1 MTGNTHIIHRV
12 NLEIDVPDE
21 RLAHQLKD
29 DALRLLNNEIL
40 PGLEKY
46 MDTIELT
53 NQHIQFNHL
62 DINLEN
68 LSAESFEKEFS
79 GIMLQAFRERMENEV
94 APTPS
99 AIESGQENTSVKLN
113 GDRLTINSFLFFLET
128 GRLPWWNEK
137 SGEILTEKN
146 LSEVLIKSASE
157 FHEKLGRLLS
167 RKKVALERLLN
178 QFSLDFIF
186 DAVKIQKQF
195 PKDQLKGELLRVLH
209 DFTEEVE
216 LKGFVLSN
224 QLQNVIKEI
233 IRQIFQREELSAVQL
248 LQDIFG
254 KFRPVLNLHDKT
266 ELEELLV
273 KMNITI
279 VSDTAVRH
287 PEQKIGKTETD
298 KKIKLRES
306 PKKSVDQPEEEGIF
320 LKNTGLVLLYPFFE
334 SFFNDFDLLRE
345 EQFKDT
351 DSQTLAVHL
360 LHYLATKEE
369 FAAEY
374 DLGMEK
380 FLCNWDPELPI
391 TKEVQISQ
399 AMKDESETLLSAA
412 IRHWSALKNTSPD
425 GLREGFLQ
433 RDGKLIVNDFQNRL
447 IVENKGQDV
456 LLSYLP
462 WGYSVFKLP
471 WMESP
476 LYVEWQ

>member
-1 MTGNTHIIHRV
+1 MINNGKHIIHRV
-12 NLEIDVPDE
+12 NLEIDVPDV

-29 DALRLLNNEIL
+29 DAMRLLNNEIL

-46 MDTIELT
+46 MDTIEIA
-53 NQHIQFNHL
+53 NQHIQFGHL
-62 DINLEN
+62 NINLEN
-68 LSAESFEKEFS
+68 FSAESFEKEFS
-79 GIMLQAFRERMENEV
+79 GIMIQAFRERIENEV
-94 APTPS
+94 APS
-99 AIESGQENTSVKLN
+99 ASATEAKEENASARYT
-113 GDRLTINSFLFFLET
+113 GEQLTLNSFLFFLET

-137 SGEILTEKN
+137 SGEILKEEN
-146 LSEVLIKSASE
+146 LSEILIRSNPE
-157 FHEKLGRLLS
+157 FHEQLGSLLS
-167 RKKVALERLLN
+167 RNKVALERLLS
-178 QFSLDFIF
+178 QFSIDFIF
-186 DAVKIQKQF
+186 DAVKIQKYY
-195 PKDQLKGELLRVLH
+195 PKDQLKGELLRILH
-209 DFTEEVE
+209 HFTEKAE
-216 LKGFVLSN
+216 LKGFVLSVR
-224 QLQNVIKEI
+224 LRNVIKEI
-233 IRQIFQREELSAVQL
+233 VRQIFLHEELPSVPA
-248 LQDIFG
+248 LQAIFE
-254 KFRPVLNLHDKT
+254 KFSPALNTHDKT

-273 KMNITI
+273 KMNLTI

-287 PEQKIGKTETD
+287 HEAKPGQIETE
-298 KKIKLRES
+298 LRETK
-306 PKKSVDQPEEEGIF
+306 KKSTAKPEEEGIF
-320 LKNTGLVLLYPFFE
+320 LKNAGLVLLYPFFE
-334 SFFNDFDLLRE
+334 SFFSDFDLLTKG
-345 EQFKDT
+345 QFKDT

-380 FLCNWDPELPI
+380 FLCNWNPELPI
-391 TKEVQISQ
+391 AREVPLSQ
-399 AMKDESETLLSAA
+399 PMKDESETLLSAA
-412 IRHWSALKNTSPD
+412 IRHWSALKNTSPE